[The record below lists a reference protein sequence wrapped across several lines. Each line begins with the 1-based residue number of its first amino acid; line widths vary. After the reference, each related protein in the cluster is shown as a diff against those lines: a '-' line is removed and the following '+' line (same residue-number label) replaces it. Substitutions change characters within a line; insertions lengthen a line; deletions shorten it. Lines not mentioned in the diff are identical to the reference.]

1 MIEGLSVETA
11 EYNLGDQIF
20 SQQTETLS
28 KALSAFDG
36 VESAEIRNSSVS
48 VQYYPDILS
57 KETIRRELVRLCL
70 SLDKSDGKTC
80 NPFKRFV

>member
-48 VQYYPDILS
+48 FNS
-57 KETIRRELVRLCL
+57 
-70 SLDKSDGKTC
+70 
-80 NPFKRFV
+80 F